1 MRARARRT
9 TRGWWRGLVR
19 ACAIGAAI
27 LGSAPPASAQSEQ
40 VEDYALDA
48 LGSVRVVF
56 DANGT
61 ILGRMDYGPFGEEL
75 SGATGLPDRRFA
87 GLFRDGEAGLDAAGA
102 RSYQV
107 RTGRF
112 STSDPVYAGIF
123 EPQRWNRYAYALN
136 SPVSISDSS
145 GLLAEGPSFGC
156 NAEFSFLDC
165 GGARVFWAPAEG
177 GYGFDFGNARA
188 QAKQQGYA
196 EGMPSNIWEGLQQY
210 LEQTDSA
217 FFQSVVSHFENG
229 ALSKAN
235 EGKVL
240 VKIDGKNVDCTV
252 ENGCL
257 KLGMVPMSPGA
268 VGAAGERIVGGLANI
283 GDKVKILVSG
293 RFRIPDGM
301 LPGLIT
307 EVKNVA
313 YQAYTLQLRDLVQ
326 YAKQTGTSVDLWV
339 RMNPATGK
347 IATSLSGPLQ
357 SAIDAHLINIRLFPW
372 VP

>member
-1 MRARARRT
+1 MRALARRT
-9 TRGWWRGLVR
+9 TGGWGRGLVR

-27 LGSAPPASAQSEQ
+27 LGSAPPAQAQSEQ
-40 VEDYALDA
+40 VEYYALDA

-112 STSDPVYAGIF
+112 SSVDPVYAGIF
-123 EPQRWNRYAYALN
+123 EPQRWNRYSYALN
-136 SPVSISDSS
+136 SPVSLSDSS
-145 GLLAEGPSFGC
+145 GLLAEGPPSGC

-165 GGARVFWAPAEG
+165 GGARVFWAPAEGG

-210 LEQTDSA
+210 LGQTDNA

-229 ALSKAN
+229 ALSKGN

-240 VKIDGKNVDCTV
+240 VKIDGKQVDCTV

-257 KLGMVPMSPGA
+257 KLGMVPLTPGQI
-268 VGAAGERIVGGLANI
+268 GFLGEQIVGGLTVI
-283 GDKVKILVSG
+283 GKKLPILVNG
-293 RFRIPDGM
+293 RIRIPDGV
-301 LPGLIT
+301 LGPVIT
-307 EVKNVA
+307 EVKNVG
-313 YQAYTLQLRDLVQ
+313 YQAFTRQLRDLAQV
-326 YAKQTGTSVDLWV
+326 ASETENGMFNLWV
-339 RMNPATGK
+339 RNSTR
-347 IATSLSGPLQ
+347 LSGPLQ
-357 SAIDAHLINIRLFPW
+357 AAWRAGLVNIERFIWP
-372 VP
+372 